1 MSDAERPV
9 SKAADGM
16 ESSWSTARS
25 LNTPDAREYC
35 EWVLLVRDLE
45 YALRRAEL
53 WRGKARS
60 AAAGTEDMEICVSLL
75 RDAVVTLVACFDT
88 TSPVHLD
95 APSVYGE
102 TPGGTEYFSVVEEPQ
117 AHVDRAPGG
126 PQRQCVAAVLI
137 DESTGEFRGFGHLHQ
152 SWVGPKAEAGGD
164 FARMIEIAL
173 VHAQRK
179 LERCES
185 AVKGVVQGMTNR
197 ERRKIARGQHSS
209 PRPGGDPYGAPK
221 NSGTSRNGGRRKS
234 AS

>member
-75 RDAVVTLVACFDT
+75 RDAVVALVACFDT

-102 TPGGTEYFSVVEEPQ
+102 TPGGTEYFQ
-117 AHVDRAPGG
+117 WLKNLRHTWIGHRGG

-197 ERRKIARGQHSS
+197 ERRKLPVANTVVPGQGEIHMG
-209 PRPGGDPYGAPK
+209 RRK
-221 NSGTSRNGGRRKS
+221 FRNIKNGGRRKS